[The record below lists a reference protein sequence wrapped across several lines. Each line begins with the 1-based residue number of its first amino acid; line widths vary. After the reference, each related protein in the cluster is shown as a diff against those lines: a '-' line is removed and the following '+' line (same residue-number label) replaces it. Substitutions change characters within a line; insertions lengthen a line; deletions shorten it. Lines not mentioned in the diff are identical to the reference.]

1 MNRITASA
9 LIGAGALLLATGT
22 AQAAETAPVFHV
34 KQEGLTADQGAKLAD
49 AFGITNALQDDGA
62 FSYVSDSFAQV
73 PLLMIGTGK
82 DEAGRPTV
90 SQSIDRR
97 ALAAL
102 RPVPAADARER
113 ADKLLDLADLSPDLK
128 AIPRVSNAKLTL
140 ADRAGKP
147 TSETPIDTSVSF
159 RFELAGRARSCGSRS
174 RPTAA

>member
-22 AQAAETAPVFHV
+22 AQAAETAPAFHV

-49 AFGITNALQDDGA
+49 AFEITNALQDDGA
-62 FSYVSDSFAQV
+62 FSYVGDGFAQV
-73 PLLMIGTGK
+73 PLLKLGTGK

-90 SQSIDRR
+90 SQTIDRR

-102 RPVPAADARER
+102 RPISAGDARER
-113 ADKLLDLADLSPDLK
+113 AAKLLELADLSPDLR
-128 AIPRVSNAKLTL
+128 AVPCVSTAMLTL
-140 ADRAGKP
+140 ADRGGEA

-159 RFELAGRARSCGSRS
+159 
-174 RPTAA
+174 